1 MEHVEQMSIARE
13 STRIILLS
21 SATRTEAH
29 KFFDKNGYNGTIS
42 KGFKKYI
49 PIN

>member
-1 MEHVEQMSIARE
+1 
-13 STRIILLS
+13 
-21 SATRTEAH
+21 H
-29 KFFDKNGYNGTIS
+29 KFFTKNGYNGTIS